1 MDEKLLR
8 TLIRFLV
15 NEVREN
21 PRVSD
26 QLKDRDGGPES
37 GDNDD
42 EEESNEA
49 SGAGAIAGPMLPLGM
64 ATPGKKRR
72 PGWK

>member
-8 TLIRFLV
+8 ALIRFLV

-26 QLKDRDGGPES
+26 QLKDRSGRPES
-37 GDNDD
+37 GDDD
-42 EEESNEA
+42 DEESNEA
-49 SGAGAIAGPMLPLGM
+49 SGAGAIAGPMLPLGT
-64 ATPGKKRR
+64 ATPGKKKR
-72 PGWK
+72 PGWR